1 MPRSGS
7 LRCSFIRCEHTQFLR
22 TFLSLILFNRKGD
35 YHKYLA
41 EFASGDKRKDA
52 ASQAHEAY
60 VKANEI
66 AQSDLDPTNPI
77 RLGLGLNFSVFYY
90 EILNL
95 PERAC
100 HIAKQAFDE
109 AIEGNFWPSSLKTKL
124 RKIANLCR
132 S

>member
-7 LRCSFIRCEHTQFLR
+7 LRCSFIGCEHTQFLR

-35 YHKYLA
+35 YHEYLA

-52 ASQAHEAY
+52 ASHAHEAY

-77 RLGLGLNFSVFYY
+77 RLSLGLKFSVFYY

-95 PERAC
+95 PERA
-100 HIAKQAFDE
+100 
-109 AIEGNFWPSSLKTKL
+109 
-124 RKIANLCR
+124 
-132 S
+132 